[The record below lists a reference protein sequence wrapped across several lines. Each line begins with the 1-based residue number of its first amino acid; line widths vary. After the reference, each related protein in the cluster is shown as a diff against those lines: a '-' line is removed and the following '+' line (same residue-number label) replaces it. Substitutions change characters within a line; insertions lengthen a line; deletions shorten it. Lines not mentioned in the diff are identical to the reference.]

1 METITTTE
9 QLIEVVKHT
18 LHPYGLVHVD
28 QVIAWLN
35 KQADITRAECLEAEW
50 TNGKQEDDGMYG
62 TPYSFAIVNETDLVR
77 NWDEYR

>member
-35 KQADITRAECLEAEW
+35 RQADITRAECLETIL
-50 TNGKQEDDGMYG
+50 TNEQME
-62 TPYSFAIVNETDLVR
+62 ETI
-77 NWDEYR
+77 EYRRYANDYDS